1 MENNRNKCYYCICK
15 TCAIAEVNG
24 GAPGCGNCKDCD
36 LTDGCRSCNEYCNY
50 SENIIRRE
58 RGLRS
63 KLNLYDDACEM
74 KKGV

>member
-1 MENNRNKCYYCICK
+1 MLNAKDLKLVNALI
-15 TCAIAEVNG
+15 TCVRLIEGYN
-24 GAPGCGNCKDCD
+24 
-36 LTDGCRSCNEYCNY
+36 